1 MKLFSMKAHTKIY
14 SFIKKLNDLYSLQT
28 SDRETP
34 LHCAAQHGH
43 RAVLALLLRHDADP
57 SVKNGRGETPLDLA
71 AQYGRLDAVRMLVGA
86 RPGLLEPLKCPRT
99 GNPLPHS
106 PLHLASRN
114 GHK

>member
-1 MKLFSMKAHTKIY
+1 M
-14 SFIKKLNDLYSLQT
+14 QT